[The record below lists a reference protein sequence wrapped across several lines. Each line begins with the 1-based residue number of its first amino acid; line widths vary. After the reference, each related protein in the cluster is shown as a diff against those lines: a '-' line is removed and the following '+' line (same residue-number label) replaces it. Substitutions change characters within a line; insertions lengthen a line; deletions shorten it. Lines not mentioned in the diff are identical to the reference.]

1 MMRTGCHRHMRSTA
15 WRAREAL
22 RGGRACVPV
31 ILVNGHRNCTWA
43 ADIQRLLSRPR
54 DDGSG
59 SGTAGRYIT
68 MTGGSTAHT
77 CRSRLDGS
85 CALFNSHSI
94 ESLELRQSAKSGP
107 SSTPRIAVIQCRCG
121 SVNRRSLGLCC
132 AILATE
138 LLRQP
143 CLAPRRNK
151 PVFIKFLVC
160 SRVRRCWSVH
170 F

>member
-43 ADIQRLLSRPR
+43 ADIQRLQSRPR

-59 SGTAGRYIT
+59 SGTAGRYVT

-77 CRSRLDGS
+77 CGSRLDGS

-94 ESLELRQSAKSGP
+94 ESLELRESARTGHSPAGVRLLEGAIVIEINIP
-107 SSTPRIAVIQCRCG
+107 PAVEC
-121 SVNRRSLGLCC
+121 VLPRRSQPPDGNGGTRN
-132 AILATE
+132 LA
-138 LLRQP
+138 R
-143 CLAPRRNK
+143 
-151 PVFIKFLVC
+151 
-160 SRVRRCWSVH
+160 H
-170 F
+170 